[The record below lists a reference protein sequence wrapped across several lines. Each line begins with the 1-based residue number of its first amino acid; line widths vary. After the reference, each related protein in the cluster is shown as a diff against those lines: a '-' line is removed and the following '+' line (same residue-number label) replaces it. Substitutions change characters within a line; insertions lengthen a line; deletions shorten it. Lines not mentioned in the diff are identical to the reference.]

1 MSTNRV
7 GCADDLLD
15 LIAQASSLSPRLT
28 PVRPL
33 SPPQERL
40 APACVPRHAEDI
52 AEHARESR
60 FLQIISPPNV
70 FFRKQQAKEHHT
82 RLGWYATLAG
92 VYNFCP
98 AFKLVDRAIL

>member
-40 APACVPRHAEDI
+40 APTRMLRHAQDI
-52 AEHARESR
+52 AEHTRESR

-70 FFRKQQAKEHHT
+70 FVRKQQSEEHHT

-92 VYNFCP
+92 VHNFCP
-98 AFKLVDRAIL
+98 AFKLIDRAIL